1 MFGPSSSISG
11 ISSLRRK
18 VLIPFFVI
26 LATIGTV
33 ATVGSIYVIT
43 DSMTKTADKRLTAFQ
58 QQVYREIRNVETDL
72 LHKSRLL
79 ELSYRISHSATIP
92 GSDNN
97 TIEGLIDEVLI
108 AKNIRAQFIDPDLSQ
123 QTKSATLAEMFSQ
136 AQSSKKNRIRFTTDL
151 GTDPALTLVTP
162 VVTNDVLDQFILVQ
176 KTLDQSYFKEVAETL
191 DIKLAILD
199 IDGEPLIKSHD
210 NIGPYQLTA
219 PLLQRIFNGERVFI
233 TNTNLFTSRTLYSV
247 IPLGTTDTILLAV
260 ELPMTDIAELIS
272 IFFTRSAMTILAALL
287 IGSFVFYRLIG
298 RISQPVEDVL
308 AATHAIS
315 EGNLDY
321 RLQEKQV
328 GEFKQLAHSFNSMMG
343 SLSTLQNDRV
353 QQERELTVIQEEL
366 RFKSLLEDKN
376 REIEKFNREL
386 SLHNKELSVLLQI
399 TQEMSTTLDLNSLIG
414 KILNALKDLLNC
426 QIVILLMYNPG
437 SEILEVNQTLGID
450 TDALADVTFKLSE
463 GISGESART
472 KKTTYVPDLK
482 IDKRYLSY
490 KKTLTVFGSMLSI
503 PLISHNKLCGV
514 LNLHKD
520 KIQSFSDDEI
530 KLSEAVASQA
540 AIAIENA
547 KLYQFATELSITDEL
562 TGLSNRRHFHDI
574 LNREFTLTQRY
585 TSSLSLIMIDIDH
598 FKKYN
603 DYHGHLQGDVVLK
616 KVANS
621 LLHNTRGIDLT
632 CRFGGEEF
640 IILLPKTTAMGAI
653 IAAEKLR
660 SVIEAESFA
669 GEEKSQPG
677 GRLTLSLG
685 VSSYPDDTSDINNLL
700 ELADQALYKA
710 KNQGRNRV
718 ASFSDKN

>member
-1 MFGPSSSISG
+1 LFGPSSSISG